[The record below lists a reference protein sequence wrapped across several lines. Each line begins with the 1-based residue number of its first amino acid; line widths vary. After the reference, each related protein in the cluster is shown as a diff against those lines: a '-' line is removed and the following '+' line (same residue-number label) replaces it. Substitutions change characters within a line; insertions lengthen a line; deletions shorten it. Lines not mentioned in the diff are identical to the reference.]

1 MRNDGELCPTLHVT
15 VFAAAYAPP
24 DVTRNG
30 KCAAHVSCISF
41 GAAFG
46 RLHRGARAI
55 GGRGGMAKTDKM
67 RGVNSRNEGRF

>member
-24 DVTRNG
+24 DVTSNR

-67 RGVNSRNEGRF
+67 RGGQLAK

>member
-1 MRNDGELCPTLHVT
+1 MRNGGELCPTLHVT

-30 KCAAHVSCISF
+30 KDAAHVSCISF

-46 RLHRGARAI
+46 RLRRGARAI
-55 GGRGGMAKTDKM
+55 GGRGGYAENAK
-67 RGVNSRNEGRF
+67 NEGGQLAK